1 LSKGRLDEL
10 QTRVLETLAEVDPP
24 FVLSGGAA
32 LAGIYLGHRTTRDL
46 DLFWRNRARLG
57 DLPEIVTQHLHG
69 EGLTVATV
77 QTTPA
82 FVRLRVASEHSTVLV
97 DLIAEAAE
105 GIEPPRRRSV
115 GSAEILVDS
124 TRAILAE
131 KLCALLER
139 SEIRDLVDVQALLT
153 SGESLELA
161 VADAPRRDSGF
172 SALTLA
178 WVLRNFDVKALAS
191 SAGVRDAAVADLD
204 AFRLTL
210 VDRLID
216 AAKPE

>member
-1 LSKGRLDEL
+1 MSKGR
-10 QTRVLETLAEVDPP
+10 
-24 FVLSGGAA
+24 F
-32 LAGIYLGHRTTRDL
+32 
-46 DLFWRNRARLG
+46 
-57 DLPEIVTQHLHG
+57 
-69 EGLTVATV
+69 
-77 QTTPA
+77 
-82 FVRLRVASEHSTVLV
+82 
-97 DLIAEAAE
+97 
-105 GIEPPRRRSV
+105 
-115 GSAEILVDS
+115 LVDS

-139 SEIRDLVDVQALLT
+139 SEIRDLVDVEALLK

-191 SAGVRDAAVADLD
+191 SANVPDVAVTDLD

-210 VDRLID
+210 VDRLVD